1 MMWAP
6 VISKIEIRGFN
17 PHTSRINSIER
28 KITLR
33 DEIRLKMGQNL
44 KKVLDC
50 CRSKPLS
57 IDVCFY
63 LFHDDDL
70 GRSKKDLDN
79 LLKILLDVLDT
90 NMVNGQ
96 DPIEGLGLV
105 TDDSYIYK
113 IKCEKVFV
121 NSCEREGMDL
131 QVFAGH

>member
-1 MMWAP
+1 MRWEP
-6 VISKIEIRGFN
+6 VLSKIEIRGFN
-17 PHTSRINSIER
+17 PHTSRTNNIER
-28 KITLR
+28 KKTLR
-33 DEIRLKMGQNL
+33 DEIHSKIGQSL

-50 CRSKPLS
+50 CRNKPLS

-79 LLKILLDVLDT
+79 LLKILLDVLAT

-105 TDDSYIYK
+105 ADDSYIHK
-113 IKCEKVFV
+113 IKCEKVLV
-121 NSCEREGMDL
+121 NSYKREGMDL
-131 QVFAGH
+131 QIFIGH

>member
-1 MMWAP
+1 MWKQVLP
-6 VISKIEIRGFN
+6 KIEIRGFN
-17 PHTSRINSIER
+17 PPTSGPNSIER

-33 DEIRLKMGQNL
+33 DEIYSKIGQNL
-44 KKVLDC
+44 KKVSDC
-50 CRSKPLS
+50 CGNKPLS

-96 DPIEGLGLV
+96 DPIKGLGLV

-121 NSCEREGMDL
+121 NSCEREVMDL
-131 QVFAGH
+131 QIFVGH